1 MKIKRFFAKDM
12 RQAIRMVR
20 EDQGDDAVILSS
32 QKKADGVE
40 VVIAIDYDEAVVE
53 AALKDER
60 VVVRGRDES
69 VEPAIADDNV
79 SIKSTAL
86 DTMEDMPI
94 ERPVRSS
101 ASQIS
106 WSQDPAIVEM
116 QHEVKALRGLLENQ
130 MAHLA
135 WGEMSR
141 KNPNRAEL
149 LRRLNQMGVQSDLCE
164 ELVADVAQV
173 NDVERAWRRLLGHL
187 GQRIQVT
194 DDDILNH
201 GGVVAL
207 VGPTGI
213 GKTTTIAKLAARY
226 ALRHGARSVALI
238 STDNYR
244 IGAHEQLLTYG
255 RILGIPVQVAAGRQE
270 LADAIENMV
279 DKRLIL
285 IDTAGMS
292 QRDLRLSEQFDTLQA
307 EGVAIRTYL
316 TLSATTQTPVVEEA
330 VKAFSNIPIE
340 GCIITKMDESM
351 VLGGILSVVARHHLP
366 VAYIGDGQR
375 VPEDIHQARAD
386 KLVSHAASL
395 MKEMNE
401 SSWNYEI
408 AERLGGMVADIQETH
423 V

>member
-20 EDQGDDAVILSS
+20 EDQGDDAVILSN
-32 QKKADGVE
+32 QKTADGVE

-53 AALKDER
+53 AALKNEVGEASPPER
-60 VVVRGRDES
+60 DPVPD
-69 VEPAIADDNV
+69 IAEDKV
-79 SIKSTAL
+79 SIRSATVNE
-86 DTMEDMPI
+86 MEDIPVA
-94 ERPVRSS
+94 RPTRSS

-173 NDVERAWRRLLGHL
+173 KDVERAWRRALGSL

-194 DDDILNH
+194 DDDILNQ

-255 RILGIPVQVAAGRQE
+255 RILGIPVQIAAGRQE
-270 LADAIENMV
+270 LVDAIENMV

-307 EGVAIRTYL
+307 EGSVIRTYL

-330 VKAFSNIPIE
+330 VRAFSNIPID

-366 VAYIGDGQR
+366 IAYIGDGQR
-375 VPEDIHQARAD
+375 VPEDIHPARAD
-386 KLVSHAASL
+386 NLVSRAASL

-401 SSWNYEI
+401 SGWNYEI
-408 AERLGGMVADIQETH
+408 AERLGGMVADTH
-423 V
+423 A